1 MKFSKEEKQIIKVM
15 VECEN
20 KGGNLAL
27 VLNFSRLLEKNGVGI
42 VCAGG
47 SKSVFLRKDLY
58 PDYFPGRNSSP
69 YVSMLFNLIEKLV
82 KNNHLICRGSMM
94 AKPLVIGA
102 IDSDWKRSDVIVVYG
117 EKGPDIVV
125 LEGPFAG
132 WFGSDRQEKYWMCD
146 DWDDQLSRVERYLY
160 SSYSVSEELKDLVK
174 HNFKTEEQIRFAKQQ
189 LTTWVG
195 IGVAILIGILGI
207 IF

>member
-1 MKFSKEEKQIIKVM
+1 
-15 VECEN
+15 
-20 KGGNLAL
+20 
-27 VLNFSRLLEKNGVGI
+27 
-42 VCAGG
+42 
-47 SKSVFLRKDLY
+47 
-58 PDYFPGRNSSP
+58 
-69 YVSMLFNLIEKLV
+69 
-82 KNNHLICRGSMM
+82 M

-102 IDSDWKRSDVIVVYG
+102 IHSEWERHNVIIVYG
-117 EKGPDIVV
+117 EEGPDIVV

-189 LTTWVG
+189 RLNWIG
-195 IGVAILIGILGI
+195 IGVAILIGILGL
-207 IF
+207 IFKL

>member
-1 MKFSKEEKQIIKVM
+1 MKFSKEEEQIIKVM

-20 KGGNLAL
+20 KGGNLAY
-27 VLNFSRLLEKNGVGI
+27 VLNFSRLLEKKGVGI

-47 SKSVFLRKDLY
+47 CKSVFLRKDRY
-58 PDYFPGRNSSP
+58 PDYCPDCNSSP

-82 KNNHLICRGSMM
+82 KTNHLICGGNLM
-94 AKPLVIGA
+94 AEPLVIGA
-102 IDSDWKRSDVIVVYG
+102 IGSDWEHSDVIVVYCEG
-117 EKGPDIVV
+117 GPDIVV

-146 DWDDQLSRVERYLY
+146 DWDDQLSRVERNLY

-189 LTTWVG
+189 RSNWIG
-195 IGVAILIGILGI
+195 IGVAILIGILGL